1 MVQSDK
7 LPNRPIVSFERK
19 FIMTPMQEG
28 LRLAGTVEFAG
39 LDKKMNAKRADALL
53 PSGKAIWP
61 QLKDTQEA
69 EYRWMG
75 FRPSLPDSKPVVG
88 SSKKYSNIYF

>member
-1 MVQSDK
+1 
-7 LPNRPIVSFERK
+7 
-19 FIMTPMQEG
+19 
-28 LRLAGTVEFAG
+28 
-39 LDKKMNAKRADALL
+39 MNVKRADALL

-88 SSKKYSNIYF
+88 SSKKYSNVYFSFGHQHLGLTLAATSAELITSCILNQATAIPLEPYSIERF